1 MLFWQVSPKNFL
13 TKQQRERILLKLNYH
28 DIQYLK
34 ILIMISK
41 IIDDNVICLCKIIET
56 LKEKYIV
63 ETYIE
68 KLNSIQKNK
77 DLPKRLVFALMDTI
91 ESIET

>member
-1 MLFWQVSPKNFL
+1 MKSEF
-13 TKQQRERILLKLNYH
+13 
-28 DIQYLK
+28 
-34 ILIMISK
+34 
-41 IIDDNVICLCKIIET
+41 IDDNVICLCKIIET

-91 ESIET
+91 ESIV